1 MDPSSE
7 EVRWSGMIDKPNL
20 EVEIAGIKLKNPVM
34 TASGTFGYGEEFSPF
49 IDLDKLGAMVL
60 KGITLKPK
68 MGNSPPRVIETPSG
82 MLNSIGLQNV
92 GVEMLIREK
101 LPYLQKFNTP
111 VIINIS
117 GDTIEEYL
125 ELGRR
130 LGEISEEM
138 GVSGLEVNIS
148 CPNVKKGG
156 MAWGADA
163 RSTYKIISSFRIV
176 TSLPL
181 IVKLTPN
188 VTDIKTIAQAAEEA
202 GADALS
208 LINTLMGMAVDIDS
222 HKPKIANVS
231 GGLSGPAIKPVALWL
246 VWQVF
251 QTVNIPV
258 IGIGGIIKIEDA
270 LEFIIAGARAIEI
283 GTANLVNPRITIEII
298 EGIEKY
304 LIDSEIEDIN
314 ELIGS
319 LRVQNIK

>member
-1 MDPSSE
+1 MDPSLK
-7 EVRWSGMIDKPNL
+7 EVRWSGMINKSNL
-20 EVEIAGIKLKNPVM
+20 EVEIGGIKLKNPVM
-34 TASGTFGYGEEFSPF
+34 TASGTFGYGQEYAPF
-49 IDLDKLGAMVL
+49 VDLNKLGAMIL
-60 KGITLKPK
+60 KGITLKSK
-68 MGNSPPRVIETPSG
+68 MGNPPPRVIETPSG
-82 MLNSIGLQNV
+82 MLNTIGLQNV
-92 GVEMLIREK
+92 GVEMLIKEK

-111 VIINIS
+111 VIINVS
-117 GDTIEEYL
+117 GDTVEEYV
-125 ELGRR
+125 ELVRR

-138 GVSGLEVNIS
+138 GVAGLEVNIS

-156 MAWGADA
+156 MVWGTDA
-163 RSTYKIISSFRIV
+163 HSTYKLINSIRKA

-208 LINTLMGMAVDIDS
+208 LINTLVGMTVDVDS
-222 HKPKIANVS
+222 HKPKLANVS
-231 GGLSGPAIKPVALWL
+231 GGLSGPAVKPVALWL

-258 IGIGGIIKIEDA
+258 IGIGGIIKVEDA

-283 GTANLVNPRITIEII
+283 GTANFVNPRVTIEII

-304 LIDSEIEDIN
+304 LIENNIKDIN
-314 ELIGS
+314 ELVGS
-319 LRVQNIK
+319 LKI

>member
-1 MDPSSE
+1 MDPYSE

-68 MGNSPPRVIETPSG
+68 MGNPPPRVIETPSG

-92 GVEMLIREK
+92 GVEMLIKEK

-117 GDTIEEYL
+117 GDTIEEYV
-125 ELGRR
+125 ELAIR
-130 LGEISEEM
+130 LGEVSKEM
-138 GVSGLEVNIS
+138 GIAGLEVNIS
-148 CPNVKKGG
+148 CPNVKKGC
-156 MAWGADA
+156 MVWGTDA
-163 RSTYKIISSFRIV
+163 KATYKIINSIRAV

-188 VTDIKTIAQAAEEA
+188 VTDIKMIAQAAEEA

-208 LINTLMGMAVDIDS
+208 LINTLVGMAIDIDS
-222 HKPKIANVS
+222 RKPKLANIS
-231 GGLSGPAIKPVALWL
+231 GGLSGPAVKPVALWL

-258 IGIGGIIKIEDA
+258 IGIGGIIKVEDA

-283 GTANLVNPRITIEII
+283 GTANFVNTRVTIEII

-304 LIDSEIEDIN
+304 LTEN
-314 ELIGS
+314 
-319 LRVQNIK
+319 NIKDVGELVGSMKI

>member
-1 MDPSSE
+1 
-7 EVRWSGMIDKPNL
+7 MIDKPNL

-68 MGNSPPRVIETPSG
+68 MGNPPPRIIETPSG

-92 GVEMLIREK
+92 GVEVLIKEK
-101 LPYLQKFNTP
+101 LPYLKKFNTP

-117 GDTIEEYL
+117 GDTIEEYV
-125 ELGRR
+125 ELARR
-130 LGEISEEM
+130 LEEVSKEM
-138 GVSGLEVNIS
+138 GIAGLEVNIS

-156 MAWGADA
+156 MIWGADA
-163 RSTYKIISSFRIV
+163 QSTYKIISSIRKAI
-176 TSLPL
+176 SLPL

-202 GADALS
+202 GADTLS
-208 LINTLMGMAVDIDS
+208 LINTLVGMAVDIDS
-222 HKPKIANVS
+222 RKPKLANVS
-231 GGLSGPAIKPVALWL
+231 GGLSGPALKPVALWL

-251 QTVNIPV
+251 QTVNIPI
-258 IGIGGIIKIEDA
+258 IGIGGIIKVEDA
-270 LEFIIAGARAIEI
+270 LEFIIVGARVIEI
-283 GTANLVNPRITIEII
+283 GTANFVNPRVTIEII

-304 LIDSEIEDIN
+304 LIENNIKDIN
-314 ELIGS
+314 ELVGS
-319 LRVQNIK
+319 MKI

>member
-1 MDPSSE
+1 
-7 EVRWSGMIDKPNL
+7 MINKSNL
-20 EVEIAGIKLKNPVM
+20 EVEIGGIKLKNPVM

-60 KGITLKPK
+60 KGITLKLK
-68 MGNSPPRVIETPSG
+68 MGNPPPRIIETPSG

-92 GVEMLIREK
+92 GVEMLIKEK

-111 VIINIS
+111 VIINVS

-125 ELGRR
+125 ELARR

-138 GVSGLEVNIS
+138 GVAGLEVNIS
-148 CPNVKKGG
+148 CPNIKKGG
-156 MAWGADA
+156 MVWGTDA
-163 RSTYKIISSFRIV
+163 HSTYKLINSIRKA

-208 LINTLMGMAVDIDS
+208 LINTLVGMAVDIDS
-222 HKPKIANVS
+222 RKPKLANIS
-231 GGLSGPAIKPVALWL
+231 GGLSGPAVKPVALWL

-258 IGIGGIIKIEDA
+258 IGIGGIIKVEDA

-283 GTANLVNPRITIEII
+283 GTANFVNPRVTIEII

-304 LIDSEIEDIN
+304 LIENNIKDIN
-314 ELIGS
+314 ELVGS
-319 LRVQNIK
+319 LKI

>member
-1 MDPSSE
+1 MDLSSE

-20 EVEIAGIKLKNPVM
+20 EVEIAGMKLKNPVM

-60 KGITLKPK
+60 KGIYLKPK
-68 MGNSPPRVIETPSG
+68 MGNPPPRVIETPSG

-92 GVEMLIREK
+92 GVEMLIKEK

-117 GDTIEEYL
+117 GDTIEEYV
-125 ELGRR
+125 ELARR

-138 GVSGLEVNIS
+138 GVAGLEVNIS

-156 MAWGADA
+156 IIWGTDA
-163 RSTYKIISSFRIV
+163 QSTYKIINSIRKA

-208 LINTLMGMAVDIDS
+208 LINTLVGMAVDIDS
-222 HKPKIANVS
+222 HKPKLANVS
-231 GGLSGPAIKPVALWL
+231 GGLSGPAVKPVALWL

-258 IGIGGIIKIEDA
+258 IGIGGIIKVEDA

-283 GTANLVNPRITIEII
+283 GTANFVNPRVTIEII

-304 LIDSEIEDIN
+304 LIENNIKDIN
-314 ELIGS
+314 ELVGS
-319 LRVQNIK
+319 MKI

>member
-1 MDPSSE
+1 MDLSLK
-7 EVRWSGMIDKPNL
+7 EVRWSGMINKSNL
-20 EVEIAGIKLKNPVM
+20 EVEIGGIKLKNPVM

-49 IDLDKLGAMVL
+49 IDLDKLGAIVL

-68 MGNSPPRVIETPSG
+68 MGNPPPRVIETPSG
-82 MLNSIGLQNV
+82 MLNTIGLQNV
-92 GVEMLIREK
+92 GVEMLIKEK

-111 VIINIS
+111 VIINVS
-117 GDTIEEYL
+117 GDTVEEYV
-125 ELGRR
+125 ELVRR

-138 GVSGLEVNIS
+138 GVAGLEVNIS

-156 MAWGADA
+156 MVWGTDA
-163 RSTYKIISSFRIV
+163 HSTYRLINSIRKA

-208 LINTLMGMAVDIDS
+208 LINTLVGMVVDIDS
-222 HKPKIANVS
+222 HKPKLANVS
-231 GGLSGPAIKPVALWL
+231 GGLSGPAVKPVALWL

-258 IGIGGIIKIEDA
+258 IGIGGIIKVEDA

-283 GTANLVNPRITIEII
+283 GTANFVNPRVTIEII

-304 LIDSEIEDIN
+304 LIENNIKDIN
-314 ELIGS
+314 ELVGS
-319 LRVQNIK
+319 LKI

>member
-1 MDPSSE
+1 MDPSSQ

-20 EVEIAGIKLKNPVM
+20 EVEIAGIKLKNSVI

-68 MGNSPPRVIETPSG
+68 IGNPPPRVIETPSG

-92 GVEMLIREK
+92 GVEMLIKEK

-117 GDTIEEYL
+117 GETIEEYI
-125 ELGRR
+125 ELARR
-130 LGEISEEM
+130 LGEVSKEM
-138 GVSGLEVNIS
+138 GVAGLEVNIS

-156 MAWGADA
+156 MVWGTDA
-163 RSTYKIISSFRIV
+163 QATYKIINSIRK
-176 TSLPL
+176 TTPLPL
-181 IVKLTPN
+181 IAKLTPN
-188 VTDIKTIAQAAEEA
+188 ITDIKTIAQAAEEA

-208 LINTLMGMAVDIDS
+208 LINTLVGMAIDIDS
-222 HKPKIANVS
+222 RKPKLANIS
-231 GGLSGPAIKPVALWL
+231 GGLSGPAVKPVALWL

-258 IGIGGIIKIEDA
+258 IGIGGIIKVEDA

-283 GTANLVNPRITIEII
+283 GTANFVNTRVTIEII

-304 LIDSEIEDIN
+304 LTENNIKDVN
-314 ELIGS
+314 ELVGS
-319 LRVQNIK
+319 MKI

>member
-1 MDPSSE
+1 
-7 EVRWSGMIDKPNL
+7 MINKPNL

-49 IDLDKLGAMVL
+49 VDLDKLGAMVL
-60 KGITLKPK
+60 KGIFLKPK
-68 MGNSPPRVIETPSG
+68 MGNLPPRIIETPSG
-82 MLNSIGLQNV
+82 MLNAIGLQNV

-125 ELGRR
+125 ELARR

-138 GVSGLEVNIS
+138 GIAGLEVNIS

-156 MAWGADA
+156 MIWGTDA
-163 RSTYKIISSFRIV
+163 RATYKIITNIRKA

-188 VTDIKTIAQAAEEA
+188 VTDIKIIAQAAEEA

-208 LINTLMGMAVDIDS
+208 LINTLVGMAVDIDS
-222 HKPKIANVS
+222 RKPKLANIS
-231 GGLSGPAIKPVALWL
+231 GGLSGPAVKPIAIWM

-258 IGIGGIIKIEDA
+258 IGIGGIIKVEDA

-283 GTANLVNPRITIEII
+283 GTANFVNPRVTIEII

-304 LIDSEIEDIN
+304 LTENNIKDIN
-314 ELIGS
+314 ELVGS
-319 LRVQNIK
+319 LKI

>member
-1 MDPSSE
+1 
-7 EVRWSGMIDKPNL
+7 MIKKPQMQ
-20 EVEIAGIKLKNPVM
+20 VEIAGIKLKNPVM

-68 MGNSPPRVIETPSG
+68 MGNPPPRIIETPSG

-92 GVEMLIREK
+92 GLEALIKEK
-101 LPYLQKFNTP
+101 LSYLKKFNTP

-117 GDTIEEYL
+117 GDTIEEYV
-125 ELGRR
+125 ELARR
-130 LGEISEEM
+130 LGEVSEEK
-138 GVSGLEVNIS
+138 GIAGLEVNIS

-156 MAWGADA
+156 MVWGTNANT
-163 RSTYKIISSFRIV
+163 TYKIINNIRKA

-188 VTDIKTIAQAAEEA
+188 VTDIKIIAQAAEEA

-208 LINTLMGMAVDIDS
+208 LINTLVGMAVDIDS
-222 HKPKIANVS
+222 RKPKLANVS
-231 GGLSGPAIKPVALWL
+231 GGLSGPAIKPVALWM

-258 IGIGGIIKIEDA
+258 IGIGGIIKVKNA

-283 GTANLVNPRITIEII
+283 GTANFVNPRVTVEII

-304 LIDSEIEDIN
+304 LIENNIKDIN
-314 ELIGS
+314 ELVGS
-319 LRVQNIK
+319 MKI

>member
-1 MDPSSE
+1 
-7 EVRWSGMIDKPNL
+7 MIKKPQMQ
-20 EVEIAGIKLKNPVM
+20 VEIAGIKLKNPVM

-68 MGNSPPRVIETPSG
+68 MGNLPPRIIETPSG

-92 GVEMLIREK
+92 GLEALIKEK
-101 LPYLQKFNTP
+101 LSYLKKFNTP

-117 GDTIEEYL
+117 GDTIEEYV
-125 ELGRR
+125 ELARR
-130 LGEISEEM
+130 LGEVSEEK
-138 GVSGLEVNIS
+138 GIAGLEVNIS

-156 MAWGADA
+156 MVWGTDA
-163 RSTYKIISSFRIV
+163 NTTYKIINNIRKA

-202 GADALS
+202 GADTLS
-208 LINTLMGMAVDIDS
+208 LINTLVGMAVDIDS
-222 HKPKIANVS
+222 RKPKLANVS
-231 GGLSGPAIKPVALWL
+231 GGLSGPAVKPVALWM

-258 IGIGGIIKIEDA
+258 IGIGGIIKVKDA

-283 GTANLVNPRITIEII
+283 GTANFVNPRVTVEII

-304 LIDSEIEDIN
+304 LIENNIKDIN
-314 ELIGS
+314 ELVGS
-319 LRVQNIK
+319 MKI

>member
-7 EVRWSGMIDKPNL
+7 EVRWSGMINKPNL

-68 MGNSPPRVIETPSG
+68 MGNPPPRIIETPSG

-92 GVEMLIREK
+92 GVEILIKEK

-117 GDTIEEYL
+117 GDTIEEYV
-125 ELGRR
+125 ELARR
-130 LGEISEEM
+130 LEEVSKEM
-138 GVSGLEVNIS
+138 GIAGLEVNIS

-156 MAWGADA
+156 MIWGTDA
-163 RSTYKIISSFRIV
+163 QSTYKIISSIRKA

-202 GADALS
+202 GADTLS
-208 LINTLMGMAVDIDS
+208 LINTLVGMVVDIDS
-222 HKPKIANVS
+222 CKSKLANVS
-231 GGLSGPAIKPVALWL
+231 GGLSGPAVKPVALWL

-258 IGIGGIIKIEDA
+258 IGIGGIIKVEDA

-283 GTANLVNPRITIEII
+283 GTANFVNPRVTIKII

-304 LIDSEIEDIN
+304 LIENNIKDVN
-314 ELIGS
+314 ELVGS
-319 LRVQNIK
+319 LKI